1 MKIGITLPQF
11 SDDADRVLDAARRAE
26 ELGIDGV
33 FCFDHLWPMGQPGR
47 PALSSGPLL
56 GALAAATS
64 TISIGTLV
72 ARIGLLPDPV
82 LISVLTSLANLSAGR
97 FIAGIGT
104 GDSKSREENDAYGVP
119 FDDADMRRRRLEA
132 VATAVLARG
141 IPVWV
146 GGGLPKTVE
155 LARRVGTA
163 VNLWEADPMKVA
175 ELRAVG
181 MEVTWGGPVGGTVP
195 ETTDRLLELARAGA
209 SWAVCGWPDSL
220 ESVAEAADA
229 VRRAAPP
236 SAG

>member
-132 VATAVLARG
+132 VATAVLAWDPGMGRRRTTEDGGAGPSGRDRG
-141 IPVWV
+141 QPVGSGPDEGGRV
-146 GGGLPKTVE
+146 ACGGDGGHLGGTGGG
-155 LARRVGTA
+155 
-163 VNLWEADPMKVA
+163 D
-175 ELRAVG
+175 
-181 MEVTWGGPVGGTVP
+181 
-195 ETTDRLLELARAGA
+195 RAGDDGPLA
-209 SWAVCGWPDSL
+209 GAGPGRGQL
-220 ESVAEAADA
+220 GG
-229 VRRAAPP
+229 VRLA
-236 SAG
+236 